1 MNRPSLMFAPL
12 ACMLATFCAAAA
24 VQSPDEASIRQLEN
38 DQATAWNHHDAKAYA
53 TLFSEEGDV
62 VNVLGWWWQGRAQI
76 QSKLEAA
83 FSVVFRNST
92 LTIVDVKTR
101 FLTPDIAVVHVRW
114 TMAGALSPPGV
125 PPPREGIQIQ
135 VVRKHADAWLIESFQ
150 NTNGV
155 PERPFPLAPTGAA
168 NKP

>member
-1 MNRPSLMFAPL
+1 MNRLSLVLAPL
-12 ACMLATFCAAAA
+12 IYILASVCTAGTT
-24 VQSPDEASIRQLEN
+24 QSVDDASIRQLEN
-38 DQATAWNHHDAKAYA
+38 GQAAAWNHHDAKAYA
-53 TLFSEEGDV
+53 ALFSEEGDV
-62 VNVLGWWWQGRAQI
+62 VNVLGWWWQGRSQI

-114 TMAGALSPPGV
+114 TMTGARSPPGV
-125 PPPREGIQIQ
+125 PPPTEGIQLQ
-135 VVRKHADAWLIESFQ
+135 VVRRHGSTWLIESFQ

-155 PERPFPLAPTGAA
+155 PERPFPLAPAESV
-168 NKP
+168 NIP